1 MSEPIHS
8 LVDSVLLTAARVGGP
23 DISALSA
30 VPIDGTALAHQIGLL
45 PTSQW
50 PWGVPREVE
59 IRVLRYHP
67 EPHCTFELVVHTE
80 SGCQRL
86 IGKVYATDHHDV
98 YQVMEAVLGTGF
110 GSDAEFSIPVP
121 LAYLPSLHVLLQERV
136 EGTSVED
143 IFKQGDELQCASAA
157 ERCGRWLARF
167 QKEAPRSGRISG
179 IERFLC
185 SAERKCHLISERD
198 GLLATKCEQLLERL
212 RAAARSLGAFPT
224 CAGHGDYCEHQIIF
238 AKRRTVV
245 FDWDLYDI
253 ADPAR
258 DVAQFIVSMER
269 LAMRHLGSIRALD
282 GIAEVFLRT
291 YLGAGGYPQVL
302 ATMPFYK
309 AVFWL
314 KGRKNAIQTS
324 APGWRERA
332 EIMLEESLRNLAVGS
347 NVGRRLFNGS
357 TGPDA
362 RRTLASKS
370 LSVTVTGAPPV
381 AAAPLVAAPLV
392 TSGARHFPQRAG
404 CPARSAGTRLI
415 VPHALHRT
423 SMATV

>member
-8 LVDSVLLTAARVGGP
+8 SGDSVLLTAARDSGP

-50 PWGVPREVE
+50 PWGVPQEVE
-59 IRVLRYHP
+59 IQVLRYHP
-67 EPHCTFELVVHTE
+67 EPHCTFELVVHTQ

-98 YQVMEAVLGTGF
+98 YQVMEALGRAGF

-121 LAYLPSLHVLLQERV
+121 VAYLPSLRVLLQERV
-136 EGTSVED
+136 EGTPVED
-143 IFKQGDELQCASAA
+143 IFKQGDELQCARAA

-167 QKEAPRSGRISG
+167 QTVAPPSGRISG
-179 IERFLC
+179 MERFVR

-198 GLLATKCEQLLERL
+198 GPLATKAEQLLERL
-212 RAAARSLGAFPT
+212 RAATLCLDAIPK

-238 AKRRTVV
+238 AERRTVV

-269 LAMRHLGSIRALD
+269 LAMRHLGSVRALD
-282 GIAEVFLRT
+282 GIAKVFLRT
-291 YLGAGGYPQVL
+291 YLGAGGHPQVL
-302 ATMPFYK
+302 ATLPFYK

-314 KGRKNAIQTS
+314 KGRKNAIQTN

-332 EIMLEESLRNLAVGS
+332 ETMLEESLRNLAGGS
-347 NVGRRLFNGS
+347 DVGRQL
-357 TGPDA
+357 
-362 RRTLASKS
+362 
-370 LSVTVTGAPPV
+370 
-381 AAAPLVAAPLV
+381 
-392 TSGARHFPQRAG
+392 
-404 CPARSAGTRLI
+404 C
-415 VPHALHRT
+415 
-423 SMATV
+423 